1 MPPKPK
7 RYGKAPQNGAGNSPD
22 RAAQVKNV
30 IELIESGKSENA
42 ACKEV
47 GINRATF
54 RAAALREGVGDTYA
68 RALESLAH
76 DQVERMETTIQDM
89 RDGTIDA
96 QIARV
101 ELDARKWFA
110 ARFLPKRYGDKM
122 AQEISGPDG
131 GPIEQRYKQMSDA
144 ELEALIIEKAA
155 GLGIGLAEKKS

>member
-1 MPPKPK
+1 VK
-7 RYGKAPQNGAGNSPD
+7 R
-22 RAAQVKNV
+22 V

-96 QIARV
+96 QKARV

-110 ARFLPKRYGDKM
+110 ARFLPKRYGDRVSR
-122 AQEISGPDG
+122 EISGPNG
-131 GPIEQRYKQMSDA
+131 GPIEQRYKHMSDD
-144 ELEALIIEKAA
+144 ELDALIVEKAA
-155 GLGIGLAEKKS
+155 ALGIGLVKMQR